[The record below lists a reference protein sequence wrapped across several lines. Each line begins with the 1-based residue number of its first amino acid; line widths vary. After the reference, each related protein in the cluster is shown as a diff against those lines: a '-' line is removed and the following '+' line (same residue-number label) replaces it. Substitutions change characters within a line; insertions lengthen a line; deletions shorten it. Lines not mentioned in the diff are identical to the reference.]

1 MEKAWKSIKVKLD
14 KGDYYDAYQLLL
26 SRISRLPPNESL
38 DIGLEKAK
46 IFAEYGCSDIAC
58 YICCHIIK
66 VARENDIKSDIKR
79 IDKTMDILKFC
90 KFSPERSKLL
100 NEALLWC
107 KVNNMDEGE
116 NMLHKWASN
125 IYYKEGIYHKAQ
137 GHVILIDDADLYV
150 DILLKWQEMGY
161 KSEKELFV
169 LRAVLILLSLPKLDY
184 AKEILDK
191 YCLING
197 YLININNLE
206 QDNINKDN
214 NITNKKPSSPIQLAF
229 LIVSTC
235 ELSDKYLGL
244 NFMDI
249 IKRKYA
255 LILRR
260 DPLFN
265 KLIERIEQNV
275 LGKVSNQTRD
285 LLTNLLSMISNGVTE
300 SKSK

>member
-1 MEKAWKSIKVKLD
+1 MERAWKSIKTKLD

-26 SRISRLPPNESL
+26 SRISRLPPSESL
-38 DIGLEKAK
+38 NIGLEKAK
-46 IFAEYGCSDIAC
+46 IFAEYGSSDVAC
-58 YICCHIIK
+58 YICCHVIK
-66 VARENDIKSDIKR
+66 VARENGIKSDIKG
-79 IDKTMDILKFC
+79 IDNIMDILKLC
-90 KFSPERSKLL
+90 KSSPERSKLL

-107 KVNNMDEGE
+107 KVSNMNEGE
-116 NMLHKWASN
+116 DILHKWASN

-137 GHVILIDDADLYV
+137 GHVIFIDDADLYV

-169 LRAVLILLSLPKLDY
+169 LRAVLILLSLPKLNY
-184 AKEILDK
+184 ARELLDK

-206 QDNINKDN
+206 QNNINK
-214 NITNKKPSSPIQLAF
+214 IINKKPPSPIQLAF

-244 NFMDI
+244 DFMDI

-265 KLIERIEQNV
+265 KLIEKIEQNI
-275 LGKVSNQTRD
+275 LGKVSNQTRGI
-285 LLTNLLSMISNGVTE
+285 LTNLLSMFSNGTTE
-300 SKSK
+300 SK